1 MRKLVKSRLYCD
13 ENLDVLEMNYMRDH
27 PEDLEWLK
35 AHVRPRFW
43 RKFVERINAK
53 KPPGA
58 PDIQE

>member
-1 MRKLVKSRLYCD
+1 MD
-13 ENLDVLEMNYMRDH
+13 YMREH
-27 PEDLEWLK
+27 PEDVEWLK

-43 RKFVERINAK
+43 RKFVNEVNIS